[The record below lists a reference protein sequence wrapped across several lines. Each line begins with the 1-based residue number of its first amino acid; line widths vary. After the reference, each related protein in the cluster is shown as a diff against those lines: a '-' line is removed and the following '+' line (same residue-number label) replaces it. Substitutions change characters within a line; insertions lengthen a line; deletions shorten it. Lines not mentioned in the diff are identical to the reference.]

1 MIITMRAVS
10 STLLP
15 GANML
20 VHGRHDDNVLNLLRV
35 QLLHYDLCIS
45 YYTTSNLTYWPSA
58 RLPTC
63 HRGTVC
69 GTTRSRW

>member
-15 GANML
+15 SANML
-20 VHGRHDDNVLNLLRV
+20 VHDRHDDDVLNLLRV

-45 YYTTSNLTYWPSA
+45 YYTRSNLTYWPSA
-58 RLPTC
+58 RLPTY